1 MKRTKIICT
10 LGPASTD
17 EDVLRQLIRGGMD
30 IARFNF
36 SHGSYEEHAARFAQL
51 DKLRSELRAPVATLL
66 DTKGPEMRTGTLK
79 NGDKVTLNAGDEYT
93 LTTEPVEGDERRGY
107 VNYSGLPDDVS
118 PGDRVLLDDGLIELK
133 VESVTGT
140 DINCRVMNGGELGQ
154 RKGINVPNVKVR
166 LPALTEQDK
175 NDIVFGINQG
185 FDFIAAS
192 FVRNADCIYE
202 IKDILREYRSDMRV
216 IAKIENKE
224 GIENIDEIIK
234 ASDAIMIARG
244 DMGVEIPAEEVPYIQ
259 KVIIQKCN
267 NAFKPVITATQMLDS
282 MIRNPRPT
290 RAEVTD
296 VANAIYDGTDCVML
310 SGETA
315 MGRYPVE
322 ALRPMVQIAESTEKH
337 LDYEKILVKR
347 SEFRKNDTATAVA
360 YASVAT
366 AMHLNAK
373 CIITPTMSGFTA
385 RIISQ
390 FRPETPVIATS
401 PREAVLRRMQLYWGI
416 QPIYSEEQMDTEVI
430 ISSSVTTAM
439 LQGLVRPGDIVVMTA
454 GLPAVNV
461 QMGERG
467 ETNVMRV
474 ITVKAG

>member
-1 MKRTKIICT
+1 MRKTKIICT
-10 LGPASTD
+10 MGPAVDD
-17 EDVLRQLIRGGMD
+17 EEKLRALMLTGMD
-30 IARFNF
+30 AARFNF
-36 SHGSYEEHAARFAQL
+36 SHGTHESHLALLNKVKRVRDELGAA
-51 DKLRSELRAPVATLL
+51 VATIL
-66 DTKGPEMRTGTLK
+66 DTKGPEIRVKTFEEGP
-79 NGDKVTLNAGDEYT
+79 VTLAEGAAFT
-93 LTTEPVEGDERRGY
+93 LTTR
-107 VNYSGLPDDVS
+107 DV
-118 PGDRVLLDDGLIELK
+118 PGNADIVSVTYANLHNELTPGCRVLIDDGLIELK
-133 VESVTGT
+133 VEEISGQ
-140 DINCRVMNGGELGQ
+140 DIKCTVMCGGPLSSN
-154 RKGINVPNVKVR
+154 KSINIPDAHIQ
-166 LPALTEQDK
+166 LPALTEKDREDLRFAVEQD
-175 NDIVFGINQG
+175 
-185 FDFIAAS
+185 FDFVAAS
-192 FVRNADCIYE
+192 FVRKAADVE
-202 IKDILREYRSDMRV
+202 DIRACLREYGGEHIRIIS
-216 IAKIENKE
+216 KIENSE
-224 GIENIDEIIK
+224 GVENLDEIIA
-234 ASDAIMIARG
+234 ASDGLMVARG
-244 DMGVEIPAEEVPYIQ
+244 DLGVEIPAYEVPVLQ
-259 KVIIQKCN
+259 KTMIKKTSM
-267 NAFKPVITATQMLDS
+267 AGKPVITATQMLDS

-322 ALRPMVQIAESTEKH
+322 ALRTMVQIAESTEKH